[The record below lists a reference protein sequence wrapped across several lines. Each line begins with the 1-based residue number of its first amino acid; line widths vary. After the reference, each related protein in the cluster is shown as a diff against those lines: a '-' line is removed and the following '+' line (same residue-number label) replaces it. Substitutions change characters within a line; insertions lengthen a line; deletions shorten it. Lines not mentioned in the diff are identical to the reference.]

1 MCVVCVCVC
10 VCAEMQHK
18 MTEHNIYIY
27 KSSYSCYTL
36 LGDKRAEEK
45 EISWIERGNS
55 EITFDSIALILE
67 EDSDLTGIKQ
77 SKTLQTVQKPSYKYT
92 PKSASCSDEETLT
105 LSKKDDTPKVCECS
119 IGMFSSINY
128 SAHIKSYALA

>member
-1 MCVVCVCVC
+1 MYIYIYIY
-10 VCAEMQHK
+10 
-18 MTEHNIYIY
+18 IYIY
-27 KSSYSCYTL
+27 KSSYSYSYTL

-77 SKTLQTVQKPSYKYT
+77 SKTLQTVPKPSYKYT

>member
-1 MCVVCVCVC
+1 M
-10 VCAEMQHK
+10 
-18 MTEHNIYIY
+18 YIY
-27 KSSYSCYTL
+27 KSSYSYSYTL

-55 EITFDSIALILE
+55 EITFDSIAPILE

-77 SKTLQTVQKPSYKYT
+77 SKTLLTVPKPSYIYT
-92 PKSASCSDEETLT
+92 PKSASFSDEETLT
-105 LSKKDDTPKVCECS
+105 LSKRDDTPKVCECS
-119 IGMFSSINY
+119 IEMFSSINY